1 MPIYEFYSPDTNK
14 IYSFFA
20 RRLSMG
26 GLTPRCP
33 DDPKARMER
42 VLSKF
47 AVTGR
52 ARENTAPPGPT
63 DPRMERV
70 LGELQREMAGI
81 DEKNPDPRA
90 IGQLMRRMSDA
101 TGQAMPTEMN
111 QMIER
116 LEAGED
122 PEKLESEFGDAL
134 DNLNFP
140 DTATDPSGGT
150 SRVRQRVPKRDPVL
164 YEMSDFL

>member
-26 GLTPRCP
+26 GRTPRCP
-33 DDPKARMER
+33 DNPKARMER
-42 VLSKF
+42 TLSRF

-52 ARENTAPPGPT
+52 ARENTPT
-63 DPRMERV
+63 VGAADPRMDRV

-81 DEKNPDPRA
+81 DDKNPDPRA

-101 TGQAMPTEMN
+101 TGQTMPDEMN

-122 PEKLESEFGDAL
+122 PEKLESEFGDVL

-140 DTATDPSGGT
+140 DSPTDLPGVT
-150 SRVRQRVPKRDPVL
+150 PRVRPRAPQRDPVL